1 MDRILLFLSRLAAR
15 SDSLSIS
22 DARES
27 LALWSRRADTL
38 PWHRRAA
45 RREAR
50 QSRSTARARLVGA
63 HLENARLD
71 AFAPGVTE
79 MLDTGGRSGRHLRWL
94 AYIVLRRTPIGRTL
108 MLAAGG
114 IAVAA
119 VAAVTVTALLAYAI
133 AS

>member
-1 MDRILLFLSRLAAR
+1 MDRILLSLSRLTVR

-27 LALWSRRADTL
+27 LAFWSRRADTL

-63 HLENARLD
+63 HLEHARLG

-79 MLDTGGRSGRHLRWL
+79 MLDTGASRYLRWL
-94 AYIVLRRTPIGRTL
+94 AYIALRRTPIGRTL
-108 MLAAGG
+108 MLAAG
-114 IAVAA
+114 AFVLAA
-119 VAAVTVTALLAYAI
+119 AGTATVTIALVIAI

>member
-1 MDRILLFLSRLAAR
+1 MDRILLFLSRLTAR

-22 DARES
+22 DARDS
-27 LALWSRRADTL
+27 LAFWSRRADTL

-63 HLENARLD
+63 HLEHARLG

-79 MLDTGGRSGRHLRWL
+79 MLDTGASRYLRWL
-94 AYIVLRRTPIGRTL
+94 AYIVLRRTPIGHTVIL
-108 MLAAGG
+108 ATGAFALAA
-114 IAVAA
+114 AAAAA
-119 VAAVTVTALLAYAI
+119 VIIALVIAI
-133 AS
+133 AF